1 MRSDGSS
8 LTRSGALVARLA
20 LCVALGGAL
29 GGGRAQAADRA
40 TLDRVASVETE
51 ERALEVQ
58 VAELRRNFTDR
69 SGLVGA
75 TEARKRYEEGVYQYL
90 IGDYASAATSFY
102 ILVQARA
109 LATPDLARD
118 ADWYLA
124 ECLFELDNYRT
135 AVEAYRAIV
144 EVGPTHPYFPDAVR
158 RILETYALLGDIDS
172 FDSFYNQYIVSGKVP
187 TTELI
192 SYTLAKSF
200 YRRGEDIRSKAM
212 FEAISPGSP
221 YYSRARYFLGV
232 QMIKEGNIK
241 QAMVEFENAEKDPV
255 TDDDHKR
262 VHELSELALARL
274 YYEAGNTEQ
283 AMLWYGKVT
292 KGSANFAD
300 QLYESAWALIK
311 QGNAVVEARA
321 AADAKTMEE
330 AKAKGD
336 LSFTPDPRLSPEEV
350 KIWNAAAVQVTLFLE
365 QYPQHRYTASMKIDR
380 GHLQMK
386 LNDYD
391 AAEQNYQKVVAEY
404 GPVVDKLGEIVGDHE
419 VASRF
424 LDELTDDKKGSSQDL
439 LPGYAEEIL
448 LSRPEVG
455 RAASTWS
462 NLQGQRAD
470 LAESEKLI
478 GILQAA
484 LGDGSRQLG
493 NFVAARQQVDL
504 YSGNILVLQGRLVD
518 AEIGALRAAL
528 PARRAELVALQKRR
542 DNAYSE
548 AATSRDING
557 AVLTTLL
564 DIRKALGGFRGELT
578 DLSSVQTV
586 DASWAKLVALN
597 TSLAQMRDVLVESEA
612 RELEA
617 VRKKLEVTTARV
629 TELRSNVTTQSDAV
643 TTLAEAAVQS
653 GVRAVE
659 SDFRA
664 DVLSADKGIVDVA
677 WLRKSSTT
685 DEMETISKEQVA
697 LLKSIKE
704 QYAALRANADQEG
717 GK

>member
-1 MRSDGSS
+1 MRSDRS
-8 LTRSGALVARLA
+8 LPRGGGLLARLA
-20 LCVALGGAL
+20 LCVALGASWS
-29 GGGRAQAADRA
+29 GRAAWAADRA
-40 TLDRVASVETE
+40 TLDRVATVETE
-51 ERALEVQ
+51 ERGLEVQ
-58 VAELRRNFTDR
+58 VAELRRNFTER
-69 SGLVGA
+69 SGLIGA

-90 IGDYASAATSFY
+90 IGDYESAATSFY

-144 EVGPTHPYFPDAVR
+144 EVGPSHPYFPDAVR
-158 RILETYALLGDIDS
+158 RTLETYALLGDIDA
-172 FDSFYNQYIVSGKVP
+172 FNTFYNQYIVSGKVP

-212 FEAISPGSP
+212 FEAIAPGSP

-232 QMIKEGNIK
+232 QMIKEGNVK
-241 QAMVEFENAEKDPV
+241 QAMLEFENAEKDPV

-274 YYEAGNTEQ
+274 YYEAGDTEQ

-311 QGNAVVEARA
+311 QGNSVTEARA
-321 AADAKTMEE
+321 AADAKLEAD

-336 LSFTPDPRLSPEEV
+336 VFTPDPRLSPEEV

-386 LNDYD
+386 LHDYD
-391 AAEQNYQKVVAEY
+391 AAEQNYQKVVNEY
-404 GPVVDKLGEIVGDHE
+404 APVVEKLGEIVGDRE

-424 LDELTDDKKGSSQDL
+424 LDELTDDKKGASEDL

-448 LSRPEVG
+448 LSRPEVD

-478 GILQAA
+478 GMLKTA
-484 LGDGSRQLG
+484 LGDGTRQLG
-493 NFVAARQQVDL
+493 NFVSARQQIDL
-504 YSGNILVLQGRLVD
+504 YSGNVLTLQSRLVD
-518 AEIGALRAAL
+518 AEIGALRSAL
-528 PARRAELVALQKRR
+528 PAHRAELVALQKRR
-542 DNAYSE
+542 DNAYAE
-548 AATSRDING
+548 AAASRDINV
-557 AVLTTLL
+557 AVLNTLL
-564 DIRKALGGFRGELT
+564 DIRKTLAGYRSELS
-578 DLSSVQTV
+578 DASSVQTI

-597 TSLAQMRDVLVESEA
+597 TTLAQTRSVIVESEA
-612 RELEA
+612 RELDA
-617 VRKKLEVTTARV
+617 VRSKLDVTTARV
-629 TELRSNVTTQSDAV
+629 SDLRTSVNAQSDAV